1 MRQLIKKILR
11 EQSETKAEKIRAQ
24 VKKSGVDTVSNLVGG
39 IDNLINMAYDGDL
52 MKFSEET
59 TTPIVY
65 LAVDK
70 KNLYI
75 HNALVEKLGLKDIK
89 WAGRNEK
96 ELGKFV
102 YGSKNGHRY
111 AFNASLY
118 PTTLHDQKYWKV
130 VGMSGD
136 SGFGYSFINQR
147 SILGIR
153 YRTQIFNQIIDKYD
167 LKPYMGVKVFY

>member
-52 MKFSEET
+52 MKFSEDT

-70 KNLYI
+70 KNLYL
-75 HNALVEKLGLKDIK
+75 HN
-89 WAGRNEK
+89 
-96 ELGKFV
+96 F
-102 YGSKNGHRY
+102 H
-111 AFNASLY
+111 
-118 PTTLHDQKYWKV
+118 
-130 VGMSGD
+130 
-136 SGFGYSFINQR
+136 
-147 SILGIR
+147 
-153 YRTQIFNQIIDKYD
+153 
-167 LKPYMGVKVFY
+167 